1 MTSSDIVA
9 TARTYL
15 GKPYVWGGESESEG
29 GYDCSGFV
37 YSVLNKCGMKVPRTT
52 AQGYSVLGKTVTNI
66 QSADLLYF
74 GKSTKRITHIAIAI
88 NSTQMIESI
97 GNSKNT
103 KTNKGK
109 GVSITNISHRTDLV
123 LVKRIVDFK
132 KEVLATMSLLKKG
145 SKNNDVTVFE
155 ILMSKLGYY
164 TGSIDTLYGK
174 GCVSACINFQ
184 KDHNLVQDG
193 KCGNN
198 TWKALLSEVIYV
210 MGSY

>member
-9 TARTYL
+9 TARSYI

-52 AQGYSVLGKTVTNI
+52 AQGYSALGKTVTNI

-88 NSTQMIESI
+88 NDAQMIESI

-109 GVSITNISHRTDLV
+109 GISITNISHRSDLV
-123 LVKRIVDFK
+123 LIKRIVDFK
-132 KEVLATMSLLKKG
+132 KEKLTTMCLLKKG
-145 SKNNDVTVFE
+145 TKNNDVTVFE
-155 ILMSKLGYY
+155 ILMAKIGYY
-164 TGSIDTLYGK
+164 TGSIDTTYGK
-174 GCVSACINFQ
+174 GCLSACINFQ
-184 KDHNLVQDG
+184 KDHNLIQDG
-193 KCGNN
+193 ECGNN
-198 TWKALLSEVIYV
+198 TWKALLSEVI
-210 MGSY
+210 

>member
-1 MTSSDIVA
+1 MTSSDIVT

-37 YSVLNKCGMKVPRTT
+37 YSVLNKCGMTVPRTT
-52 AQGYSVLGKTVTNI
+52 AQGYSLLGKTVTNI
-66 QSADLLYF
+66 QSGDLLYF
-74 GKSTKRITHIAIAI
+74 GKSTKRISHIAIAI
-88 NSTQMIESI
+88 NSTQMIESV

-109 GVSITNISHRTDLV
+109 GVSITNICHRNDLV

-132 KEVLATMSLLKKG
+132 KEKLTTMSLLKKG

-164 TGSIDTLYGK
+164 TSSIDTLYGK
-174 GCVSACINFQ
+174 SCVSACINFQ

-198 TWKALLSEVIYV
+198 TWKALLGEVI
-210 MGSY
+210 

>member
-9 TARTYL
+9 MARTYL
-15 GKPYVWGGESESEG
+15 GKPYVWGGESEAEG

-52 AQGYSVLGKTVTNI
+52 AQGYSALGKTVTNI
-66 QSADLLYF
+66 KSGDLLYF
-74 GKSTKRITHIAIAI
+74 GKSVKRITHIAFAI
-88 NSTQMIESI
+88 NSSQMIESR

-103 KTNKGK
+103 KTNKGR
-109 GVSITNISHRTDLV
+109 GVSITNISHRHDLV

-132 KEVLATMSLLKKG
+132 EEKLTTMSLLKKG
-145 SKNNDVTVFE
+145 VKNNDVTVFE

-164 TGSIDTLYGK
+164 TGSIDTHYGK

-184 KDHNLVQDG
+184 KDHNLLQDG
-193 KCGNN
+193 ECGNN
-198 TWKALLSEVIYV
+198 TWKALLAKVL
-210 MGSY
+210 

>member
-1 MTSSDIVA
+1 MTSNDIVI

-15 GKPYVWGGESESEG
+15 GKPYVWGGESEAEG

-52 AQGYSVLGKTVTNI
+52 AQGYSSLGKTVTNI

-74 GKSTKRITHIAIAI
+74 GKSTKRITHIAIAL
-88 NSTQMIESI
+88 NSTQMIESR

-103 KTNKGK
+103 KTNKGI
-109 GVSITNISHRTDLV
+109 GVSITNISHRNDLV

-132 KEVLATMSLLKKG
+132 KEKLSTMTLLKRG
-145 SKNNDVTVFE
+145 TKNHDVTVFE
-155 ILMSKLGYY
+155 ILMAKLGYY
-164 TGSIDTLYGK
+164 TGSIDTAYGK

-184 KDHNLVQDG
+184 RAHNLTQDG
-193 KCGNN
+193 QCGNN
-198 TWKALLSEVIYV
+198 TWKALLSEVI
-210 MGSY
+210 

>member
-1 MTSSDIVA
+1 MTSSDIVT

-74 GKSTKRITHIAIAI
+74 GKSTKRITHMAIAI
-88 NSTQMIESI
+88 NSTQMIESQ

-109 GVSITNISHRTDLV
+109 GVSITNISHRSDLV
-123 LVKRIVDFK
+123 LVKRIVDLK
-132 KEVLATMSLLKKG
+132 REKLMTMCLLKKG
-145 SKNNDVTVFE
+145 AKNNDVTVFE
-155 ILMSKLGYY
+155 ILMAKLGYY
-164 TGSIDTLYGK
+164 TGSIDVSYGK

-184 KDHNLVQDG
+184 KDHNLIQDG
-193 KCGNN
+193 ECGNN
-198 TWKALLSEVIYV
+198 TWKALLAEVI
-210 MGSY
+210 

>member
-1 MTSSDIVA
+1 MTSSDIVT

-74 GKSTKRITHIAIAI
+74 GKSTKRITHMAIAI
-88 NSTQMIESI
+88 NSTQMIESQ

-109 GVSITNISHRTDLV
+109 GVSITNISHRSDLV
-123 LVKRIVDFK
+123 LVKRIVDLK
-132 KEVLATMSLLKKG
+132 RGKLTTMCLLKKG
-145 SKNNDVTVFE
+145 AKNNDVTVFE
-155 ILMSKLGYY
+155 ILMAKLGYY
-164 TGSIDTLYGK
+164 TGSIDVSYGK

-184 KDHNLVQDG
+184 KDHNLIQDG
-193 KCGNN
+193 ECGNN
-198 TWKALLSEVIYV
+198 TWKALLAEVI
-210 MGSY
+210 

>member
-1 MTSSDIVA
+1 MKSSDIV
-9 TARTYL
+9 TIARTYL

-52 AQGYSVLGKTVTNI
+52 AQGYSALGKTVTNI

-74 GKSTKRITHIAIAI
+74 GKSTRRITHIAIAI
-88 NSTQMIESI
+88 NGTQMIESI

-109 GVSITNISHRTDLV
+109 GVSITNISHRNDLV

-132 KEVLATMSLLKKG
+132 KEKLTTMSLLKKG
-145 SKNNDVTVFE
+145 AKNNDVTVFE

-164 TGSIDTLYGK
+164 TGSIDTHYGK

-184 KDHNLVQDG
+184 KEHNLLQDG
-193 KCGNN
+193 ECGNN
-198 TWKALLSEVIYV
+198 TWKALLSKVI
-210 MGSY
+210 

>member
-1 MTSSDIVA
+1 MTSSDIVT

-15 GKPYVWGGESESEG
+15 GKPYVWGGESEAEG

-37 YSVLNKCGMKVPRTT
+37 FSVLNKCGMKVPRTT
-52 AQGYSVLGKTVTNI
+52 AQGYSALGRKVTNI
-66 QSADLLYF
+66 QSGDLLYF
-74 GKSTKRITHIAIAI
+74 GKSAKKITHIAIAL
-88 NSTQMIESI
+88 NDTQMIESI

-109 GVSITNISHRTDLV
+109 GVSITNISRRTDLV
-123 LVKRIVDFK
+123 LVKRIVDLK
-132 KEVLATMSLLKKG
+132 KEKPADMSLLKKG
-145 SKNNDVTVFE
+145 AENNDVTVFE

-164 TGSIDTLYGK
+164 TGSIDTQYGK

-198 TWKALLSEVIYV
+198 TWKALLSEVI
-210 MGSY
+210 

>member
-1 MTSSDIVA
+1 MTSSDIV
-9 TARTYL
+9 TIARTYL

-37 YSVLNKCGMKVPRTT
+37 FSVLNKCGMKVPRTT
-52 AQGYSVLGKTVTNI
+52 AQGYSALGKTVTDI

-74 GKSTKRITHIAIAI
+74 GKSTKRITHIAIAV
-88 NSTQMIESI
+88 NGTQMIESV

-109 GVSITNISHRTDLV
+109 GVSITNISHRNDLV
-123 LVKRIVDFK
+123 LVKRIVNFK
-132 KEVLATMSLLKKG
+132 KEKLTIMSLLKKG
-145 SKNNDVTVFE
+145 TKNNDVTVFE

-164 TGSIDTLYGK
+164 TSSIDTLYGK

-198 TWKALLSEVIYV
+198 TWKALLTEVI
-210 MGSY
+210 

>member
-1 MTSSDIVA
+1 MTSNDIVRV
-9 TARTYL
+9 ARTYL
-15 GKPYVWGGESESEG
+15 GKPYVWGGESEAEG

-52 AQGYSVLGKTVTNI
+52 AQGYSSLGKTVTNI

-74 GKSTKRITHIAIAI
+74 GKSVKRITHIAIAI
-88 NSTQMIESI
+88 NSTQMIESR

-103 KTNKGK
+103 KINKGK
-109 GVSITNISHRTDLV
+109 GVSITNISHRRDLV

-132 KEVLATMSLLKKG
+132 EEKVTTMHLLKRGTK
-145 SKNNDVTVFE
+145 SNDVTVFE

-164 TGSIDTLYGK
+164 TGAIDTVYGK

-184 KDHNLVQDG
+184 KNHNLIQDG
-193 KCGNN
+193 ECGNN
-198 TWKALLSEVIYV
+198 TWKALLSEVI
-210 MGSY
+210 

>member
-1 MTSSDIVA
+1 MTSNDVVR
-9 TARTYL
+9 TARGYL
-15 GKPYVWGGESESEG
+15 GKPYVWGGESEAEG

-52 AQGYSVLGKTVTNI
+52 AQGYSSLGKKVTNI

-74 GKSTKRITHIAIAI
+74 GKSVKRITHIAIAI
-88 NSTQMIESI
+88 NSTQMIEAI

-109 GVSITNISHRTDLV
+109 GVSITDISHRNDLV

-132 KEVLATMSLLKKG
+132 TEKLTTMNLLKKG
-145 SKNNDVTVFE
+145 VKNNDVTVFE

-164 TGSIDTLYGK
+164 TGLIDVTYGK

-184 KDHNLVQDG
+184 KDRNLIQDG
-193 KCGNN
+193 ECGNN
-198 TWKALLSEVIYV
+198 TWKALLAEVI
-210 MGSY
+210 

>member
-1 MTSSDIVA
+1 MTSNDIVR
-9 TARTYL
+9 TARAYL
-15 GKPYVWGGESESEG
+15 GKPYVWGGESEAEG

-52 AQGYSVLGKTVTNI
+52 AQGYSALGKKVSNI

-74 GKSTKRITHIAIAI
+74 GKSVKRITHIAIAI
-88 NSTQMIESI
+88 NSTQMIESQ

-109 GVSITNISHRTDLV
+109 GVSITNISHRSDLV

-132 KEVLATMSLLKKG
+132 KEKLTTMCLLKKG
-145 SKNNDVTVFE
+145 AKNNDVTVFE
-155 ILMSKLGYY
+155 ILMAKLGYY
-164 TGSIDTLYGK
+164 TGSIDASYGK

-184 KDHNLVQDG
+184 KDHNLIQDG
-193 KCGNN
+193 ECGNN
-198 TWKALLSEVIYV
+198 TWEALLAEVI
-210 MGSY
+210 

>member
-1 MTSSDIVA
+1 MTSDDVVR
-9 TARTYL
+9 TARGYL
-15 GKPYVWGGESESEG
+15 GSPYVWGGESEAEG

-37 YSVLNKCGMKVPRTT
+37 YAVLNKCGMKVPRTT
-52 AQGYSVLGKTVTNI
+52 AQGYSALGKKVTNI

-74 GKSTKRITHIAIAI
+74 GKSIKRITHIAIAI
-88 NSTQMIESI
+88 NGTQMIESI

-109 GVSITNISHRTDLV
+109 GVSITNISHRSDLV

-132 KEVLATMSLLKKG
+132 KEKLANMTLLKKG
-145 SKNNDVTVFE
+145 AKNNDVTVFE

-164 TGSIDTLYGK
+164 TGSIDTIYGE

-184 KDHNLVQDG
+184 KNHNLLTDG
-193 KCGNN
+193 ECGNN
-198 TWKALLSEVIYV
+198 TWKALLAEVI
-210 MGSY
+210 

>member
-1 MTSSDIVA
+1 MTSNDVVR
-9 TARTYL
+9 TARGYL
-15 GKPYVWGGESESEG
+15 GKPYVWGGESEAEG

-52 AQGYSVLGKTVTNI
+52 AQGYSSLGKKVTNI
-66 QSADLLYF
+66 RSADLLYF
-74 GKSTKRITHIAIAI
+74 GKSVKRITHIAIAI
-88 NSTQMIESI
+88 NSTQMIESM

-109 GVSITNISHRTDLV
+109 GVSITDISHRNDLV

-132 KEVLATMSLLKKG
+132 TEKLTTMNLLKKG
-145 SKNNDVTVFE
+145 VKNNDVTVFE

-164 TGSIDTLYGK
+164 TGLIDVSYGK

-184 KDHNLVQDG
+184 KDHNLIQDG
-193 KCGNN
+193 ECGNN
-198 TWKALLSEVIYV
+198 TWKALLAEVI
-210 MGSY
+210 

>member
-1 MTSSDIVA
+1 MTSSDIVT
-9 TARTYL
+9 TAKSYI

-52 AQGYSVLGKTVTNI
+52 AQGYSALGKKVTNI

-88 NSTQMIESI
+88 NDAQMIESM

-109 GVSITNISHRTDLV
+109 GVSITNISHRSDLV

-132 KEVLATMSLLKKG
+132 KEKLTTMGLLKKG
-145 SKNNDVTVFE
+145 AKNNDVTVFE
-155 ILMSKLGYY
+155 ILMAKLGYY
-164 TGSIDTLYGK
+164 TGSIDTNYGK

-184 KDHNLVQDG
+184 KDHNLLQDG
-193 KCGNN
+193 ECGNN
-198 TWKALLSEVIYV
+198 TWKTLLTEVV
-210 MGSY
+210 

>member
-1 MTSSDIVA
+1 MTSSDIVT

-74 GKSTKRITHIAIAI
+74 GKSTKRITHMAIAI
-88 NSTQMIESI
+88 NSTQMIESQ

-109 GVSITNISHRTDLV
+109 GVSITNISRRSDLV
-123 LVKRIVDFK
+123 LVKRIVDLK
-132 KEVLATMSLLKKG
+132 REKLTTMCLLKKG
-145 SKNNDVTVFE
+145 AKNNDVTVFE
-155 ILMSKLGYY
+155 ILMAKLGYY
-164 TGSIDTLYGK
+164 TGSIDVSYGK

-184 KDHNLVQDG
+184 KDHNLIQDG
-193 KCGNN
+193 ECGNN
-198 TWKALLSEVIYV
+198 TWKALLAEVI
-210 MGSY
+210 

>member
-1 MTSSDIVA
+1 MKSSDIVT
-9 TARTYL
+9 TARSYL

-37 YSVLNKCGMKVPRTT
+37 YSVLNNCGMKVPRTT
-52 AQGYSVLGKTVTNI
+52 AQGYSALGKKVTNV

-88 NSTQMIESI
+88 NATQMIESI

-109 GVSITNISHRTDLV
+109 GVSITNISHRDDLV
-123 LVKRIVDFK
+123 LIKRIVDFK
-132 KEVLATMSLLKKG
+132 REKLTTMSLLKKG
-145 SKNNDVTVFE
+145 AKNNDVTVFE

-164 TGSIDTLYGK
+164 TGSIDTSYGK
-174 GCVSACINFQ
+174 ACVSACINFQ
-184 KDHNLVQDG
+184 KAYNLVQDG
-193 KCGNN
+193 ECGNN
-198 TWKALLSEVIYV
+198 TWKALLAEVI
-210 MGSY
+210 

>member
-1 MTSSDIVA
+1 MTSSDIVT
-9 TARTYL
+9 TAISYL

-52 AQGYSVLGKTVTNI
+52 AQGYSALGKTVTKI
-66 QSADLLYF
+66 HDGDLLYF

-88 NSTQMIESI
+88 NGAQMIESI

-109 GVSITNISHRTDLV
+109 GVSITNISRRNDLV
-123 LVKRIVDFK
+123 LVKRIVGLK
-132 KEVLATMSLLKKG
+132 KEKLTTMSLLKNG

-164 TGSIDTLYGK
+164 TGSIDTQYGK

-184 KDHNLVQDG
+184 KDHNLLQDG
-193 KCGNN
+193 ECGNN
-198 TWKALLSEVIYV
+198 TWKELLTEVI
-210 MGSY
+210 

>member
-1 MTSSDIVA
+1 MTSNDIVRV
-9 TARTYL
+9 ARGYL
-15 GKPYVWGGESESEG
+15 GQPYVWGGESEAEG

-52 AQGYSVLGKTVTNI
+52 AQGYSALGKKVSNI
-66 QSADLLYF
+66 QSADLLFF
-74 GKSTKRITHIAIAI
+74 GKSVKRITHIAIAI
-88 NSTQMIESI
+88 NSTQMIESQ

-109 GVSITNISHRTDLV
+109 GVSITNISHRNDLV

-132 KEVLATMSLLKKG
+132 EEKITTMCLLKKG
-145 SKNNDVTVFE
+145 AKNNDVTVFE

-164 TGSIDTLYGK
+164 TGSIDASYGK

-184 KDHNLVQDG
+184 KDHNLIQDG
-193 KCGNN
+193 ECGNN
-198 TWKALLSEVIYV
+198 TWKTLLAEVI
-210 MGSY
+210 

>member
-15 GKPYVWGGESESEG
+15 GKPYVWGGESEEEG

-37 YSVLNKCGMKVPRTT
+37 FSVLNKCGMKVPRTT
-52 AQGYSVLGKTVTNI
+52 AQGYSALGRKVTNI

-74 GKSTKRITHIAIAI
+74 GKSDKRITHIAIAV
-88 NSTQMIESI
+88 NGTQMIESI

-109 GVSITNISHRTDLV
+109 GVSITNISRRHDLV
-123 LVKRIVDFK
+123 LVKRIVGFK
-132 KEVLATMSLLKKG
+132 KEKLTSMSLLKKG
-145 SKNNDVTVFE
+145 TKNNDVTVFE

-164 TGSIDTLYGK
+164 TGSIDTHYGK

-184 KDHNLVQDG
+184 KDHNLSQDG
-193 KCGNN
+193 RCGNN
-198 TWKALLSEVIYV
+198 TWKALLTEVI
-210 MGSY
+210 

>member
-1 MTSSDIVA
+1 MTSSDIVT

-52 AQGYSVLGKTVTNI
+52 AQGYSALGKTVTNI

-109 GVSITNISHRTDLV
+109 GVSITNISHRNDLV

-132 KEVLATMSLLKKG
+132 KEKLTTMSLLKKG
-145 SKNNDVTVFE
+145 TKNNDVTVFE

-164 TGSIDTLYGK
+164 TGSIDTQYGK

-184 KDHNLVQDG
+184 KNHNILQDG
-193 KCGNN
+193 ECGNN
-198 TWKALLSEVIYV
+198 TWKALLTEVI
-210 MGSY
+210 